1 MGRRYG
7 RWMSAGAG
15 EPDEAGV
22 FSGSVAMM
30 RIGRAR
36 RGVAAMCGFVLAGG
50 AAARA
55 GDGDALAF
63 VNGKPIAR
71 QDVINLLIE
80 SHGLEILQQLIVL
93 EIAKQETASRGL
105 KVTPADVEAEFR
117 QSVDRIGAAAGE
129 GPMDEAAKRQA
140 LASLL
145 EQRGLSLAEFRLSM
159 ERNAHLRKLVE
170 QSVAITDQTLREEY
184 SRTYGEKV
192 RVRHIQVAESSELNE
207 VLNRLNRGDDFAVV
221 ARELSRNPESASRG
235 GELPAFTF
243 DEASIPPVLREA
255 AFALKPG
262 ELSSPIRVEKW
273 FHILKLEQ
281 RIAPENV
288 RFEDVKPQVE
298 QALRERVI
306 PQEMNRK
313 ATELYRQAKIKVIDA
328 KLRDQYEELQKK
340 SAAAPG

>member
-1 MGRRYG
+1 
-7 RWMSAGAG
+7 
-15 EPDEAGV
+15 
-22 FSGSVAMM
+22 
-30 RIGRAR
+30 
-36 RGVAAMCGFVLAGG
+36 
-50 AAARA
+50 
-55 GDGDALAF
+55 
-63 VNGKPIAR
+63 
-71 QDVINLLIE
+71 
-80 SHGLEILQQLIVL
+80 
-93 EIAKQETASRGL
+93 
-105 KVTPADVEAEFR
+105 
-117 QSVDRIGAAAGE
+117 
-129 GPMDEAAKRQA
+129 MDEAAKRRA
-140 LASLL
+140 LQTLL

-170 QSVAITDQTLREEY
+170 QSVVITEQTLREEY

-192 RVRHIQVAESSELNE
+192 QVRHIQVAESSDLNE

-221 ARELSRNPESASRG
+221 ARELSRNPESAAKG
-235 GELPAFTF
+235 GELPAFAF

-262 ELSSPIRVEKW
+262 EVSSPIRVEKW
-273 FHILKLEQ
+273 FHILKLER

-313 ATELYRQAKIKVIDA
+313 ATELYQQAKIKVIDA

-340 SAAAPG
+340 AAAAQPG